1 MRVRVDS
8 DDNTASAVGGVE
20 CHGGRAGNRRD
31 WSLGLLFTAYALS
44 LFDRQIINVLAQDIK
59 IDLHLSDT
67 ELGLLAGSAFGIF
80 YSIFGIPL
88 GRLADRLDRVKLI
101 AAAVVM
107 WSGFTVSCAMAGS
120 FLQLF
125 LTRVGVGVGEAG
137 SQPAATALIADLVPE
152 RRRTSAMSFLMIGA
166 PVGSFL
172 GLMIGGF
179 VGSRWGWRSAF
190 VLAGLPGFAL
200 SFLIIA
206 TMRDPRSV
214 ATATQCQSGSSLPG
228 ALRMI
233 VGTPDFRRLV
243 TMMTCSAFLVYA
255 SGAWLPPFFVRVHG
269 MTTAQVGAY
278 SAFAVGVGGAIGTLG
293 GGLLCD
299 RLRSNIANV
308 EVKILLVSLGLCFPA
323 LVAVVL
329 SPDRSLALLSYFLF
343 NIFAFVWLGPTMTQI
358 QKAVALDARSL
369 AIALSGASA
378 NIISL
383 GLGVPIVGLISDAL
397 APSLGRDSIAYAL
410 LICAAFA
417 VLIGTVA
424 IWRLLLGSVADL
436 DADATAGKG

>member
-1 MRVRVDS
+1 M
-8 DDNTASAVGGVE
+8 
-20 CHGGRAGNRRD
+20 
-31 WSLGLLFTAYALS
+31 
-44 LFDRQIINVLAQDIK
+44 
-59 IDLHLSDT
+59 
-67 ELGLLAGSAFGIF
+67 
-80 YSIFGIPL
+80 
-88 GRLADRLDRVKLI
+88 
-101 AAAVVM
+101 
-107 WSGFTVSCAMAGS
+107 
-120 FLQLF
+120 
-125 LTRVGVGVGEAG
+125 
-137 SQPAATALIADLVPE
+137 
-152 RRRTSAMSFLMIGA
+152 
-166 PVGSFL
+166 
-172 GLMIGGF
+172 
-179 VGSRWGWRSAF
+179 
-190 VLAGLPGFAL
+190 
-200 SFLIIA
+200 
-206 TMRDPRSV
+206 
-214 ATATQCQSGSSLPG
+214 
-228 ALRMI
+228 
-233 VGTPDFRRLV
+233 
-243 TMMTCSAFLVYA
+243 
-255 SGAWLPPFFVRVHG
+255 
-269 MTTAQVGAY
+269 
-278 SAFAVGVGGAIGTLG
+278 
-293 GGLLCD
+293 
-299 RLRSNIANV
+299 